1 LLFARTLKAHLKTVK
16 SSRFRALK
24 DTLFFLRFFSM
35 IASSS
40 SSAAAAAL
48 SSSSHHHHHH
58 TQQRIIQNFK
68 RKTTTTKTTTT
79 RRQQRA
85 TKTTTTKALT
95 GDQGIYNPPES
106 KEEAF
111 QQCATAIERLVN
123 ASQKKSSSNKKRA
136 MRKQVSKRGQFL
148 CAELP
153 VMDDGA
159 LSTSE
164 MALSL
169 VFDEEN
175 TSVVYADEEAA
186 RKSAEKNGKVETFS
200 LAEALEVEADFIAS
214 EKTGAVYLVGF
225 GEDDVEQAVKLTK
238 KINPSRAI
246 VLVNAEW
253 MHAGDGGDIYKS
265 EIIASGKDVD
275 SISETEKFK
284 NQFAVVYSYLPLAI
298 ENKVFGQNAGGA
310 IFKCVLG
317 GAPSGTPWRILITD
331 KDGKFS
337 QVGAMQRR
345 PEGEDIQ
352 NTFYNAY
359 AATSQVNK
367 GVGAIKSTFDKF
379 KENLPNPFGGGG

>member
-1 LLFARTLKAHLKTVK
+1 
-16 SSRFRALK
+16 
-24 DTLFFLRFFSM
+24 M
-35 IASSS
+35 IASSAS
-40 SSAAAAAL
+40 SSAAAAAAL
-48 SSSSHHHHHH
+48 SSSSHHQQ
-58 TQQRIIQNFK
+58 QQRIIHFK
-68 RKTTTTKTTTT
+68 RKTTTTTKTTRRRQRATTTT
-79 RRQQRA
+79 TA
-85 TKTTTTKALT
+85 IM
-95 GDQGIYNPPES
+95 GDGIYSPPAS

-123 ASQKKSSSNKKRA
+123 VSQKKSSKKRA

-186 RKSAEKNGKVETFS
+186 RKSSEKNGKVETFS
-200 LAEALEVEADFIAS
+200 LAEALEREADFIAS

-225 GEDDVEQAVKLTK
+225 GEDEVEQAVKLTK

-298 ENKVFGQNAGGA
+298 ENKVFGQNAGGV

>member
-1 LLFARTLKAHLKTVK
+1 
-16 SSRFRALK
+16 
-24 DTLFFLRFFSM
+24 
-35 IASSS
+35 
-40 SSAAAAAL
+40 
-48 SSSSHHHHHH
+48 
-58 TQQRIIQNFK
+58 
-68 RKTTTTKTTTT
+68 
-79 RRQQRA
+79 
-85 TKTTTTKALT
+85 
-95 GDQGIYNPPES
+95 
-106 KEEAF
+106 
-111 QQCATAIERLVN
+111 
-123 ASQKKSSSNKKRA
+123 
-136 MRKQVSKRGQFL
+136 
-148 CAELP
+148 
-153 VMDDGA
+153 MDDGA

-200 LAEALEVEADFIAS
+200 LAEALDGEADFIAS

-225 GEDDVEQAVKLTK
+225 GEDEVEQAVKLTK

>member
-1 LLFARTLKAHLKTVK
+1 
-16 SSRFRALK
+16 
-24 DTLFFLRFFSM
+24 M

-40 SSAAAAAL
+40 SSACAAAL

-68 RKTTTTKTTTT
+68 RKTTTKTTTTTT

-85 TKTTTTKALT
+85 TKTTTTTTALM

-123 ASQKKSSSNKKRA
+123 VSQKKSSKKRA

-225 GEDDVEQAVKLTK
+225 GEDEVEQAVKLTK

>member
-1 LLFARTLKAHLKTVK
+1 
-16 SSRFRALK
+16 
-24 DTLFFLRFFSM
+24 M
-35 IASSS
+35 IASSTSSS
-40 SSAAAAAL
+40 SSAAAAAAP
-48 SSSSHHHHHH
+48 SSSSHHHHQEH
-58 TQQRIIQNFK
+58 RIIHFK
-68 RKTTTTKTTTT
+68 RKTTTKTTTT
-79 RRQQRA
+79 TTTRRRA
-85 TKTTTTKALT
+85 TTTTTTAIM
-95 GDQGIYNPPES
+95 GDQGIYNPPAS

-111 QQCATAIERLVN
+111 QQCATAIERLV
-123 ASQKKSSSNKKRA
+123 SQGEKKSSSKKRA

-186 RKSAEKNGKVETFS
+186 RKSSEKNGKVETFS
-200 LAEALEVEADFIAS
+200 LAEALEREADFIAS

-225 GEDDVEQAVKLTK
+225 GEDEVEQAVKLTK

>member
-1 LLFARTLKAHLKTVK
+1 
-16 SSRFRALK
+16 
-24 DTLFFLRFFSM
+24 M
-35 IASSS
+35 IASS

-68 RKTTTTKTTTT
+68 RKMTTTTKTTT
-79 RRQQRA
+79 RRQRA
-85 TKTTTTKALT
+85 TKTTTTKALM

-123 ASQKKSSSNKKRA
+123 VSQKKSSKKRA

-225 GEDDVEQAVKLTK
+225 GEDEVEQAVKLTK

>member
-1 LLFARTLKAHLKTVK
+1 
-16 SSRFRALK
+16 
-24 DTLFFLRFFSM
+24 M
-35 IASSS
+35 IASTSSS
-40 SSAAAAAL
+40 SS
-48 SSSSHHHHHH
+48 SSSSSLLISSSSTHRQHRRRNI
-58 TQQRIIQNFK
+58 TIQRQK
-68 RKTTTTKTTTT
+68 RRPMRCDDGRKTTT
-79 RRQQRA
+79 RA
-85 TKTTTTKALT
+85 AL
-95 GDQGIYNPPES
+95 GEGIYDPPNS

-111 QQCATAIERLVN
+111 SQCSTAIERLV
-123 ASQKKSSSNKKRA
+123 SDGKKKKNSSKKRA
-136 MRKQVSKRGQFL
+136 MRKQVAKRGQFL
-148 CAELP
+148 CVELP
-153 VMDDGA
+153 VMDA
-159 LSTSE
+159 SASSTAD

-169 VFDEEN
+169 LGFDEEGA
-175 TSVVYADEEAA
+175 SVVYADGEAA
-186 RKSAEKNGKVETFS
+186 RISKEKNDRVETFS
-200 LAEALEVEADFIAS
+200 LVEAMEKEADFTVAS

-225 GEDDVEQAVKLTK
+225 GEDEVEEAVKLTK
-238 KINPSRAI
+238 KINPARAI

-284 NQFAVVYSYLPLAI
+284 NQFSVVYSYLPLQI

-310 IFKCVLG
+310 VFKCVLG
-317 GAPSGTPWRILITD
+317 GAPSGTPWRILMTD

-367 GVGAIKSTFDKF
+367 GVGAVKSTFDKF
-379 KENLPNPFGGGG
+379 KESLPNPFGGGGKK

>member
-1 LLFARTLKAHLKTVK
+1 
-16 SSRFRALK
+16 
-24 DTLFFLRFFSM
+24 
-35 IASSS
+35 
-40 SSAAAAAL
+40 
-48 SSSSHHHHHH
+48 
-58 TQQRIIQNFK
+58 
-68 RKTTTTKTTTT
+68 
-79 RRQQRA
+79 
-85 TKTTTTKALT
+85 
-95 GDQGIYNPPES
+95 
-106 KEEAF
+106 
-111 QQCATAIERLVN
+111 
-123 ASQKKSSSNKKRA
+123 
-136 MRKQVSKRGQFL
+136 
-148 CAELP
+148 
-153 VMDDGA
+153 MDDGA

-175 TSVVYADEEAA
+175 MSVVYADEEAA

-200 LAEALEVEADFIAS
+200 LAEALEKEADFTVAS

-225 GEDDVEQAVKLTK
+225 GEDEVEQAVKLTK